1 MSAIHDPELT
11 NISLTC
17 PVKQPTSEEAT
28 IVAALLQI
36 ENNNYRQELGHPALQ
51 YGERVFSQEDL
62 RRGRALCPEAFV
74 NHDNA
79 FVLRIPS

>member
-1 MSAIHDPELT
+1 MTDHVT
-11 NISLTC
+11 NITLTC
-17 PVKQPTSEEAT
+17 PLKQPTAEEAT

-36 ENNNYRQELGHPALQ
+36 ENNNYRQELGYPAER
-51 YGERVFSQEDL
+51 YGERVFSDEDL
-62 RRGRALCPEAFV
+62 RRGRALCPEAYV